1 MRYEEFSPAQALSRF
16 VKCFWVLESASAQ
29 SPAPERIL
37 PDGCTEIVFH
47 AGDAFEQYN
56 VDGTSERQPLAL
68 LVGQMRGHLLIQPT
82 GVVRVLGIRF
92 WPGGAYPFV
101 SVPQHEVT
109 GQVLPLDSLW
119 GRIGRELHSRIADA
133 VDLADSVRVVE
144 QLLLCRLYE
153 SKRVDDG
160 LLKTTALILQSGG
173 CVPVEMLAGHLGIS
187 LRKLD
192 RMFNTRVGLTPKAL
206 CRVIRFQQ
214 VFKLLERGQRKRD
227 WALIATECGYYD
239 QAHFIKEFSA
249 FAGQAPTSYFAG
261 QNAMSDYFTASQ

>member
-1 MRYEEFSPAQALSRF
+1 MRYEEFPPAQPLSRF
-16 VKCFWVLESASAQ
+16 VKCFWVLESPSAQ

-37 PDGCTEIVFH
+37 PDGCSEIVFH
-47 AGDAFEQYN
+47 AGDPFEQYN
-56 VDGTSERQPLAL
+56 TDGTSERQPLAL
-68 LVGQMRGHLLIQPT
+68 LVGQMRGHLMIQST

-101 SVPQHEVT
+101 SVPQSELA
-109 GQVLPLDSLW
+109 GEVLPLDSIW
-119 GRIGRELHSRIADA
+119 GRTGRELHLQIADS
-133 VDLADSVRVVE
+133 VDLADSVKHVE
-144 QLLLCRLYE
+144 RLLLCRLSE
-153 SKRVDDG
+153 FKHLDEG

-173 CVPVEMLAGHLGIS
+173 CAPVEILAGHLGIS

-192 RMFNTRVGLTPKAL
+192 RMFNAKVGLTPKAL

-214 VFKLLERGQRKRD
+214 VFKLLERGQRRRD
-227 WALIATECGYYD
+227 WAQIAIECGYYD

-261 QNAMSDYFTASQ
+261 QNAISDYFTASQ